1 MDITRGS
8 LESITKPARSSRSR
22 PDSRVSLSSASS
34 RRSYTGTSMG
44 SLEILTPEPPL
55 LQYEEEDI
63 ELEEYLSSGDSASE
77 SGEESSR
84 YRLSSELSDVPQYDR
99 SGALSLGRQMEEA
112 YKAGVEAAQKSI
124 AASQLIP
131 IGRENGTPDDDDD
144 VSLNESGTDSPLP
157 ITDGQDEGECGGDGT
172 DESIEDPKLRAAI
185 KKMEK
190 LDRIL
195 AKKMLREKEVKRQR
209 MDLFKRLK
217 DEMGDIK
224 PEGRDEQKEV
234 SHNTMKFLALAPPE
248 SHNQVVYEENPE
260 FVPVF
265 QTQAEEDGRS
275 TASSKAE
282 TQATTD
288 RPSHRGTSGG
298 QSSRTASQQSSVA
311 GAASGKEDQRRRRR
325 SKKQSRSKGEG
336 SGDKEKPDFIKRN
349 IQLASDAN
357 SLIAMTDDEKKRL
370 EELLEN
376 IDTEEDSQA
385 ADTPV
390 NPFQLALVPGTGF
403 TPEED
408 DMKALRDIDSKLQVL
423 LPPHDYESIC
433 STPRNFDIQ
442 NDELFQMTDLR
453 SSLDVMQLGERVLRD
468 TRQVRDQQHRLQD
481 IERELEELQT
491 QVEQEMESPSLS
503 EYQLQALLDQCAQ
516 VSSRATSETQS
527 LQESL
532 SPRSQSLQESLSP
545 RSQASSRSSRLTMA
559 SVETPRLP
567 EDTLRKLLD
576 EASKSVRVR
585 HEEPESEEQGQPSYM
600 EMAEGAL
607 GRRLAVLDVNG
618 DVDRPAEDASSQ
630 PEGDDS
636 SYLARAQAMLA
647 ARKQDILV
655 ESVSE
660 DTIQELLQNPRAT
673 SQSSCRS
680 SRPPSSCSSPRTPRG
695 SAESA
700 VSPSRP
706 AAAPQEGPPQV
717 GISLEQ
723 GSGGG
728 TRETDLMHGEP
739 GQD

>member
-8 LESITKPARSSRSR
+8 LENITKPARSGRSR

-34 RRSYTGTSMG
+34 RRSYTGTSLG

-84 YRLSSELSDVPQYDR
+84 YGLSSELSDVPQYDR
-99 SGALSLGRQMEEA
+99 SGALSLGRHMEEA

-131 IGRENGTPDDDDD
+131 IGRGNGAADDDDDD

-157 ITDGQDEGECGGDGT
+157 ITDGQKEGEGKGEDNEET
-172 DESIEDPKLRAAI
+172 IEDPKLRAAI

-195 AKKMLREKEVKRQR
+195 AKKVLREKEVKRQR

-234 SHNTMKFLALAPPE
+234 SHNTMKFLALAPPD
-248 SHNQVVYEENPE
+248 SHNQ
-260 FVPVF
+260 
-265 QTQAEEDGRS
+265 
-275 TASSKAE
+275 
-282 TQATTD
+282 
-288 RPSHRGTSGG
+288 GG
-298 QSSRTASQQSSVA
+298 QSSRTASQQSSVT
-311 GAASGKEDQRRRRR
+311 GAAGGKEDQRRRRR
-325 SKKQSRSKGEG
+325 AKKKTSSKEEG
-336 SGDKEKPDFIKRN
+336 STDKEKPDFIKRN

-376 IDTEEDSQA
+376 IDTEEDNQA
-385 ADTPV
+385 GDTPV
-390 NPFQLALVPGTGF
+390 NPFQLSLVPGTGF

-408 DMKALRDIDSKLQVL
+408 DIKALRDIDSKLQVL

-433 STPRNFDIQ
+433 SSPRNYNIQ

-468 TRQVRDQQHRLQD
+468 TRQVRDQQHRLHD

-503 EYQLQALLDQCAQ
+503 EFQLQALLDQCAQ

-532 SPRSQSLQESLSP
+532 SPRSQ
-545 RSQASSRSSRLTMA
+545 ASSRSSRITMA
-559 SVETPRLP
+559 TVDTPRLP
-567 EDTLRKLLD
+567 EDTLRKLLE

-585 HEEPESEEQGQPSYM
+585 RDSEETEQQGQPSYM

-618 DVDRPAEDASSQ
+618 EVDRPAEDVSSQ
-630 PEGDDS
+630 PEGDGS
-636 SYLARAQAMLA
+636 SYLARAQALLA
-647 ARKQDILV
+647 ARKQDVLV

-673 SQSSCRS
+673 SQSS

-700 VSPSRP
+700 ASPRRP
-706 AAAPQEGPPQV
+706 AAAPQEGPPQMRL
-717 GISLEQ
+717 SLEQ
-723 GSGGG
+723 GGRGG
-728 TRETDLMHGEP
+728 TREAGLMETEP

>member
-8 LESITKPARSSRSR
+8 LESITKPARSGRSR

-34 RRSYTGTSMG
+34 RRSYTGTSLG

-99 SGALSLGRQMEEA
+99 SDALRLGRQMEEA

-131 IGRENGTPDDDDD
+131 IGREMGTPDDDDD

-157 ITDGQDEGECGGDGT
+157 ITDGQTEGEGGGDE
-172 DESIEDPKLRAAI
+172 DIEDPKLRAAI

-234 SHNTMKFLALAPPE
+234 SHNTMKFLALAPPD
-248 SHNQVVYEENPE
+248 SHNQVVYEESPE

-265 QTQAEEDGRS
+265 QTQTEEDGRS
-275 TASSKAE
+275 TASSK
-282 TQATTD
+282 TGSHATTD
-288 RPSHRGTSGG
+288 RSTIRGTSGG
-298 QSSRTASQQSSVA
+298 QNSRASSQHSSVA

-325 SKKQSRSKGEG
+325 EKKKSSSKEGG

-433 STPRNFDIQ
+433 SSPRNFDIQ

-453 SSLDVMQLGERVLRD
+453 STLDVMQLGERVLRD

-491 QVEQEMESPSLS
+491 QVELEMESPSLS

-532 SPRSQSLQESLSP
+532 SPRSQ
-545 RSQASSRSSRLTMA
+545 ASSRSSHLTMA
-559 SVETPRLP
+559 SVPTPSLP

-585 HEEPESEEQGQPSYM
+585 RTSEESDSEHQGLPSYM

-607 GRRLAVLDVNG
+607 GRRLTVLEDVNG
-618 DVDRPAEDASSQ
+618 EVDGPPEDGSTSL
-630 PEGDDS
+630 PEGDLES
-636 SYLARAQAMLA
+636 SYLARAQAALA

-680 SRPPSSCSSPRTPRG
+680 PRPPSSCGSPRTPRG
-695 SAESA
+695 SAESDA
-700 VSPSRP
+700 SPRRP
-706 AAAPQEGPPQV
+706 AASPREGPPQM
-717 GISLEQ
+717 GIWLEQ
-723 GSGGG
+723 GSEGG
-728 TRETDLMHGEP
+728 THEGDLMRSDS

>member
-8 LESITKPARSSRSR
+8 LENITKPARSGRSR

-34 RRSYTGTSMG
+34 RRSYTGTSLG

-63 ELEEYLSSGDSASE
+63 ELEEYLSSGESASE

-84 YRLSSELSDVPQYDR
+84 YGLSSELSDVPQYDR
-99 SGALSLGRQMEEA
+99 SGALSLGRHMEEA

-131 IGRENGTPDDDDD
+131 IGRENGAADDDDDD

-157 ITDGQDEGECGGDGT
+157 ITDGQKEGEDNEET
-172 DESIEDPKLRAAI
+172 IEDPKLRAAI

-195 AKKMLREKEVKRQR
+195 AKKVLREKEVKRQR

-234 SHNTMKFLALAPPE
+234 SHNTMKFLALAPPD
-248 SHNQVVYEENPE
+248 SHNQGVYEESPE

-265 QTQAEEDGRS
+265 QTQAEDGRS
-275 TASSKAE
+275 TAASSKAGSHPN
-282 TQATTD
+282 TD
-288 RPSHRGTSGG
+288 RSTHRSTAGR
-298 QSSRTASQQSSVA
+298 QSSRTASQQSSVT
-311 GAASGKEDQRRRRR
+311 GAAGGKEDQRRRRR
-325 SKKQSRSKGEG
+325 AKKKTSSKEEG
-336 SGDKEKPDFIKRN
+336 STDKEKPDFIKRN

-376 IDTEEDSQA
+376 IDTEEDNQA
-385 ADTPV
+385 GDTPV
-390 NPFQLALVPGTGF
+390 NPFQLSLVPGTGF

-408 DMKALRDIDSKLQVL
+408 DIKALRDIDSKLQVL

-433 STPRNFDIQ
+433 SSPRNYNIQ

-468 TRQVRDQQHRLQD
+468 TRQVRDQQHRLHD

-503 EYQLQALLDQCAQ
+503 EFQLQALLDQCAQ

-532 SPRSQSLQESLSP
+532 SPRSQ
-545 RSQASSRSSRLTMA
+545 ASSRSSRITMA
-559 SVETPRLP
+559 TVDTPRLP
-567 EDTLRKLLD
+567 EDTLRKLLE

-585 HEEPESEEQGQPSYM
+585 RDSEESEQQGQPSYM

-618 DVDRPAEDASSQ
+618 EVGRPAEDVSSQ
-630 PEGDDS
+630 PEGDSS
-636 SYLARAQAMLA
+636 SYLARAQALLA
-647 ARKQDILV
+647 ARKQDVLV

-673 SQSSCRS
+673 SQSS

-700 VSPSRP
+700 ASPRRP
-706 AAAPQEGPPQV
+706 AAAPQEGPPQMRL
-717 GISLEQ
+717 SPEQ
-723 GSGGG
+723 GGRGG
-728 TRETDLMHGEP
+728 TREAGLMETEP